1 MFDYTLSICSSA
13 PQRDVDSKEAEQLK
27 GINQI
32 VYLLRVP
39 CRVQQHI
46 ISEGKLSKQGAGRET
61 GYNQEKTGKKQEQ
74 RQDLVAH

>member
-1 MFDYTLSICSSA
+1 MQHKHFLLGVWVQKTLFDYTLSICSS
-13 PQRDVDSKEAEQLK
+13 PLQRDVDSKEAEQLT

-46 ISEGKLSKQGAGRET
+46 IIEGKLSKQARGRQ
-61 GYNQEKTGKKQEQ
+61 GN
-74 RQDLVAH
+74 RL